1 MISDFERIIGDI
13 EKKANLGENVLS
25 KFLDLND
32 QEVAK
37 RLEKD
42 YLVNYFGGYSGAER
56 VRAIINSSNPRVAE
70 YNIVVYK
77 IEYPKTLQITH
88 RNILGTLMS
97 LGIKRNLIGD
107 IIINDDCAYFICAKE
122 ICDFIELEF
131 NEINRQ
137 KISIKKVSYQ
147 QLDNILLESKKI
159 ETIIVPSLRLDVVVS
174 NGFNE
179 ARSKVVD
186 SINLK
191 EVYINNKIITKPDYE
206 VKLNDIISYRGHGR
220 IKFVEL
226 GKVTKKNRLVIG
238 IEVYK

>member
-42 YLVNYFGGYSGAER
+42 YLVNYCGGYSGAER

-77 IEYPKTLQITH
+77 IECPKTLQISH

-159 ETIIVPSLRLDVVVS
+159 ETIIVPILRLDVVVS
-174 NGFNE
+174 NWFNE

>member
-77 IEYPKTLQITH
+77 IEYPKTLQISH

-147 QLDNILLESKKI
+147 QLDNILLVSKKI

>member
-1 MISDFERIIGDI
+1 M
-13 EKKANLGENVLS
+13 
-25 KFLDLND
+25 
-32 QEVAK
+32 
-37 RLEKD
+37 
-42 YLVNYFGGYSGAER
+42 
-56 VRAIINSSNPRVAE
+56 

-159 ETIIVPSLRLDVVVS
+159 ETIIIPSLRLDVVVS

>member
-13 EKKANLGENVLS
+13 EKKASLGENVLS

-137 KISIKKVSYQ
+137 KITIKKVSYQ

-220 IKFVEL
+220 IKLVEL
-226 GKVTKKNRLVIG
+226 GKVIKKNRLVIG

>member
-13 EKKANLGENVLS
+13 EKKAETGEEVVT

-32 QEVAK
+32 QELAK
-37 RLEKD
+37 RLEHRF
-42 YLVNYFGGYSGAER
+42 LVNYFGGYSGAER
-56 VRAIINSSNPRVAE
+56 VRAIINASNPRISLF
-70 YNIVVYK
+70 NIVAYK
-77 IEYPKTLQITH
+77 IEYPKTLIISH

-107 IIINDDCAYFICAKE
+107 IIVSNEDVYFVCAKE
-122 ICDFIELEF
+122 ISDFLEMEF
-131 NEINRQ
+131 KEINRQ
-137 KISIKKVSYQ
+137 KIKIKKVSYQ
-147 QLDNILLESKKI
+147 QLDNIISLNKEI
-159 ETIIVPSLRLDVVVS
+159 TTIIVPSLRLDVIVA

-179 ARSKVVD
+179 SRSKVVD
-186 SINLK
+186 AINIK
-191 EVYINNKIITKPDYE
+191 EVYINNKTITKPDYE
-206 VKLNDIISYRGHGR
+206 VKLNDVVSYRGHGR

>member
-137 KISIKKVSYQ
+137 KITIKKVSYQ